1 MARQN
6 IKPRV
11 RIPKKI
17 EKGTAF
23 EVKTLVTHPMESGQR
38 PDKKNPGKKLPRE
51 IINSF
56 SATYNGK
63 LVMKADWKP
72 GMSANP
78 YAAFYVLAEDS
89 GSMEFEWVDD
99 NGEKYSKKIKVN
111 VVG

>member
-1 MARQN
+1 MARQD

-17 EKGTAF
+17 KKGTAF
-23 EVKTLVTHPMESGQR
+23 EVKTLVSHPMESGQR
-38 PDKKNPGKKLPRE
+38 PDKKNPGKKIPRD

-56 SATYNGK
+56 TATYNGK

-78 YAAFYVLAEDS
+78 YAAFYVVAEES
-89 GSMEFEWVDD
+89 GKMDFIWVDD
-99 NGEKYSKKIKVN
+99 NGDTYAKSVKVN